1 MHGRNLHL
9 PLCQGQT
16 TSLTKRRSPGR
27 CVRFSL
33 TGSSR
38 CIFTGTYSLKHYGLT
53 VNIVDR
59 FASKHQVH
67 RQSFQLLGIA
77 TMFIATEFEETCS
90 RSIDEFTKIT
100 PHNYSKGD
108 ILVSERYILQT
119 IEFNI
124 SQYSSPYC
132 WMRNESSDLQT
143 RMLSKFLMEVTLLDR
158 RFVGLKPSLV
168 TEASML
174 MALRMLGNGRVS
186 LIPFSHDYNT
196 EITQSEPSLRKLF
209 LDILM
214 QISYTATEYASEE
227 LFETSIFAIQWARK
241 TLGFSVGGERR
252 ETRV

>member
-1 MHGRNLHL
+1 
-9 PLCQGQT
+9 
-16 TSLTKRRSPGR
+16 
-27 CVRFSL
+27 
-33 TGSSR
+33 
-38 CIFTGTYSLKHYGLT
+38 
-53 VNIVDR
+53 
-59 FASKHQVH
+59 
-67 RQSFQLLGIA
+67 
-77 TMFIATEFEETCS
+77 
-90 RSIDEFTKIT
+90 
-100 PHNYSKGD
+100 
-108 ILVSERYILQT
+108 
-119 IEFNI
+119 
-124 SQYSSPYC
+124 
-132 WMRNESSDLQT
+132 
-143 RMLSKFLMEVTLLDR
+143 MLSKFLMEVTLLDR